1 MDEKIIQIITAPV
14 GMDVAD
20 INADGNRYSYRA
32 VCLALVEDSAGNRA
46 VKPMIAA
53 DGGASISFAPENSV
67 VRI

>member
-14 GMDVAD
+14 GMAVV
-20 INADGNRYSYRA
+20 GNNGGSAYLYKG
-32 VCLALVEDSAGNRA
+32 VCLALVEDSTGNRA

-67 VRI
+67 IRI

>member
-14 GMDVAD
+14 GMDVA
-20 INADGNRYSYRA
+20 GNNGDSSYHYRA
-32 VCLALVEDSAGNRA
+32 ACLALVEDSAGNRA

-67 VRI
+67 IRI